1 MQMKTF
7 IALVCFLTYVLSST
21 AYTYGS
27 DCKSKSILDGRNGRT
42 LIYSPYEDYTSAYND
57 YSSCTSLKSGDNHAC
72 CYLYVNFKNEV
83 NGNKYTHKGCVE
95 VSGSEWGDIKKTIEN
110 FKNNITTNYKNTTV
124 NVKKVKI
131 DCDSNYIKL
140 AGLLIFALLL

>member
-27 DCKSKSILDGRNGRT
+27 DCKSKSILDGRR

-57 YSSCTSLKSGDNHAC
+57 YSSCTSLKSGHNHAC

-83 NGNKYTHKGCVE
+83 NDNKYTHKGCVE
-95 VSGSEWGDIKKTIEN
+95 VSGSEWGEIKNTIEN
-110 FKNNITTNYKNTTV
+110 LKNNITTNYKNATV

-140 AGLLIFALLL
+140 AGLLIVALLL

>member
-7 IALVCFLTYVLSST
+7 IALVCFLTCVLSST

-27 DCKSKSILDGRNGRT
+27 QCKSKSILDGRT
-42 LIYSPYEDYTSAYND
+42 LIYSPYEDYTFAYND
-57 YSSCTSLKSGDNHAC
+57 YSSCTSLKSEDNHAC
-72 CYLYVNFKNEV
+72 CYLYVKFKNEV
-83 NGNKYTHKGCVE
+83 NDNKYTHKGCVE
-95 VSGSEWGDIKKTIEN
+95 VSGSEWGDIKNTIEN
-110 FKNNITTNYKNTTV
+110 LESNITTNYKNTTV